1 MSRPQIALITGAS
14 RGIGLSVARALA
26 GRGMRLAL
34 TARDPDRLTRVT
46 EKLRAEGADA
56 WAFPADL
63 LDPDACKHIVAATRE
78 SLGPPDILV
87 NNAGRAP
94 SARVEDT
101 EDSTLDEALTL
112 QVRSPLR
119 LIQGVLTGMRER
131 QSGCIVQVASTA
143 GLRGFSFTS
152 AYTAAKHGMVGLTR
166 ALAEELS
173 GTGIRIYA
181 VCPGFVDTDLTRE
194 AAAKI
199 SAGGKSTEDKV
210 MRRFAAMNTIG
221 RMLHPGEV
229 AEAIA
234 WLCTDLPEGCVYNM
248 DRSPPVFV

>member
-63 LDPDACKHIVAATRE
+63 LDPDACKRIVAATRE

-101 EDSTLDEALTL
+101 GDSTLDEALTL

-119 LIQGVLTGMRER
+119 LIQGV
-131 QSGCIVQVASTA
+131 
-143 GLRGFSFTS
+143 
-152 AYTAAKHGMVGLTR
+152 LTR

-199 SAGGKSTEDKV
+199 SAGGKSTEDEV
-210 MRRFAAMNTIG
+210 MQSFAAMNTIG
-221 RMLHPGEV
+221 RMLRPGEV